1 MSKVPKLNNLIQRAV
16 VLLEGP
22 IIEATDLDI
31 QMRLPYMPEFGAGE
45 QDLIAESRPTMSL
58 EGYFEHFVLPHQD
71 QIDET
76 ELSRRLGLNRK
87 SVLKRRK
94 MTKHPRA
101 QINLI

>member
-45 QDLIAESRPTMSL
+45 QDLIAERSPTMSL
-58 EGYFEHFVLPHQD
+58 EGYFQHFVLPHQD

-87 SVLKRRK
+87 SVLKRRNRLSIPGPK
-94 MTKHPRA
+94 
-101 QINLI
+101 